1 MPEAT
6 CSIANSVP
14 IRSCAQ
20 ILAAHLC
27 YCLAS
32 CPPALPDAPEGR
44 YTLLGCDFVSVA
56 RGIAMDGGASLQ
68 RTEVAEWVALVHATT
83 AATAAAAAGA
93 AGAAAPGVNP
103 VAAAADAVHAQMAA
117 LLPYKLLY
125 AWELAEYGRVAEALS
140 YCAAVEAGIR
150 LGAAVAGGPPNPAAA
165 AAAAAAARLPSGVW
179 LMSTEAQLRRLQ
191 DRLVTFAQANSISL
205 QQRNESAITKV
216 GRFLDGTLNKLLWGG
231 ETTATAGADAA
242 APAAGGAASGAAGA
256 PPPGSAL
263 GPQTAVGG
271 DSVPS
276 VPLGPIGP
284 WHVDQ
289 MLQLGGQP
297 PALPS
302 APAGQ
307 GFGAQPLQPQQ
318 AAWQVA
324 AAAAAAPGAAP
335 FAPAPAPG
343 YGAAPVQQP
352 PQQQP
357 GFVSPAVATA
367 ASPAYASTAA
377 AAPAAASTTALG
389 SSPYSNY
396 SPAVGFPAGAPSALG
411 MAPHGQPPLPA
422 VASPSYQQAS
432 AAQPFSQAPHSGA
445 GNSPAPNWYENNN
458 GNAPA
463 AAAQPS
469 GAPYGAGQL
478 YGNVPS
484 APRSVPG
491 GTATGSML
499 PGYPSGDFG
508 DRFTY
513 AGQAAPGAPAAGGY
527 GGWGPA
533 QGGQMAYIQ
542 SEYGAAGGQQGG
554 PHHRRYASAVELPQ
568 GQELLAPP
576 GAQPG
581 QGPSS
586 SGGAA
591 GGGDGAKDGGRDKD
605 DSKKHQ
611 DTKKGGS
618 RS

>member
-1 MPEAT
+1 MLNGYLSPF
-6 CSIANSVP
+6 
-14 IRSCAQ
+14 RSCVQ

-27 YCLAS
+27 YCVAS

-56 RGIAMDGGASLQ
+56 RGVAMDGGASLQ
-68 RTEVAEWVALVHATT
+68 RTEVAEWVAIVHATT
-83 AATAAAAAGA
+83 AATAAAASGA
-93 AGAAAPGVNP
+93 AGAAAAGVNP
-103 VAAAADAVHAQMAA
+103 VAAAADAVHAQMGA

-125 AWELAEYGRVAEALS
+125 AWELAEYGKVAEALS

-150 LGAAVAGGPPNPAAA
+150 LGAAVAGGLPNPAAA
-165 AAAAAAARLPSGVW
+165 AAAAAAARLPGGVW

-231 ETTATAGADAA
+231 ETAAAAGAETA
-242 APAAGGAASGAAGA
+242 APAAGGAAPGAAGA
-256 PPPGSAL
+256 PTPGSAL

-307 GFGAQPLQPQQ
+307 GFGAQPQQ
-318 AAWQVA
+318 AAWQV

-335 FAPAPAPG
+335 FAPTPG
-343 YGAAPVQQP
+343 YGAAPVQP
-352 PQQQP
+352 PPPPQQP
-357 GFVSPAVATA
+357 GFVSPAVAVA
-367 ASPAYASTAA
+367 GSPAYASTAA
-377 AAPAAASTTALG
+377 AAPAAASTAALG

-396 SPAVGFPAGAPSALG
+396 SPAVGGPAGAPAAHG
-411 MAPHGQPPLPA
+411 AVPHGQPPLPT

-432 AAQPFSQAPHSGA
+432 VAQPWGQAPHTGA
-445 GNSPAPNWYENNN
+445 GNSPTPNWYENNS
-458 GNAPA
+458 GNASA
-463 AAAQPS
+463 AAAQQS
-469 GAPYGAGQL
+469 AVSYGTGQL
-478 YGNVPS
+478 YGNVPP

-491 GTATGSML
+491 GTAIGGLL

-513 AGQAAPGAPAAGGY
+513 AGPAAPGAPAASGH

-533 QGGQMAYIQ
+533 QGSQMAYIQ
-542 SEYGAAGGQQGG
+542 SEYGAPGGQQGG
-554 PHHRRYASAVELPQ
+554 PHHRRYASAMDLPQ

-586 SGGAA
+586 SGGAT

-605 DSKKHQ
+605 DGKKQQ
-611 DTKKGGS
+611 DTKKGGR